1 MENIIL
7 IFFPRQTTEKHL
19 KNWKREQI
27 KAKLKY
33 CTTVFRERGLK
44 GAFLISTRHP
54 ADETLNANAQNEET
68 RQLFADSKGIKNSFK
83 DKQRSSLLLNN
94 LLNRCDEIG

>member
-1 MENIIL
+1 MDAERN
-7 IFFPRQTTEKHL
+7 TERAL
-19 KNWKREQI
+19 
-27 KAKLKY
+27 
-33 CTTVFRERGLK
+33 
-44 GAFLISTRHP
+44 LISTRHP

-83 DKQRSSLLLNN
+83 DKQRRFLLLNN